1 MNREVSWLAFNSRVL
16 QEAGDDRVPL
26 VERVRFLGIFSNN
39 LDEFFRVRVASL
51 RRMAQLNPDD
61 RPKDERDPMKRIK
74 EIHKIILGQKDEF
87 DSHLRNIIEELRVVG
102 INVIDHTELTAEQE
116 EYVGTYFDQ
125 KVRPLLSPVMVK
137 KGQKF
142 HPLRDDRIY
151 FAVLLTI
158 EDAEPEY
165 AVVEVPHSLK
175 RFLIIPGEA
184 KEKSVMFLDD
194 VVRFKLSE
202 VFAIFNPIKVE
213 AFTIKI
219 TRDAELDIDDD
230 ITRSAVQ
237 KMSRSVKRRK
247 EGEYVRFLY
256 DDSIDKDLLELMKSL
271 LNLTDNENIIAGGR
285 YHNKRDFMSFPDFD
299 RKELVFKSCPPL
311 EHPALRRSKLMFEQI
326 QEKDI
331 LLHYPYHDFGYII
344 DLLREATLD
353 PLVTR
358 IRITLYRVAKESRI
372 VAALVN
378 AARNGKRVMVVIEIQ
393 ARFDEQVNI
402 QAGDRLQEAG
412 CKIIFGVPG
421 LKVHTKMLLI
431 TRRVGEKTVRYAHIG
446 TGNFHERNAK
456 VYTDLALITANQSI
470 GKEVKKVFEMTEK
483 NYMRPVYKHLLVS
496 PINSRRRLEAMLQ
509 NEVNNAKEGKEAW
522 IKLKLNNLV
531 DNKMIKRLY
540 KASEAGVKIQLIVRG
555 VCALVP
561 GIPGYSENIEVVSIV
576 GRYLEHA
583 RILMFCNAGKT
594 LYYLTSADIMTRN
607 LDYRIEVGVPIYD
620 AEVQQSLARV
630 FDLQWSDNVNAR
642 LIDKGLNNFYR
653 TALPGEASMNSQ
665 EEFYNLYKGQA

>member
-1 MNREVSWLAFNSRVL
+1 
-16 QEAGDDRVPL
+16 
-26 VERVRFLGIFSNN
+26 
-39 LDEFFRVRVASL
+39 
-51 RRMAQLNPDD
+51 
-61 RPKDERDPMKRIK
+61 
-74 EIHKIILGQKDEF
+74 
-87 DSHLRNIIEELRVVG
+87 
-102 INVIDHTELTAEQE
+102 
-116 EYVGTYFDQ
+116 
-125 KVRPLLSPVMVK
+125 
-137 KGQKF
+137 
-142 HPLRDDRIY
+142 
-151 FAVLLTI
+151 
-158 EDAEPEY
+158 
-165 AVVEVPHSLK
+165 
-175 RFLIIPGEA
+175 
-184 KEKSVMFLDD
+184 
-194 VVRFKLSE
+194 
-202 VFAIFNPIKVE
+202 
-213 AFTIKI
+213 
-219 TRDAELDIDDD
+219 
-230 ITRSAVQ
+230 
-237 KMSRSVKRRK
+237 
-247 EGEYVRFLY
+247 
-256 DDSIDKDLLELMKSL
+256 MKSL

-561 GIPGYSENIEVVSIV
+561 GVPGFSENIEVVSIV

-653 TALPGEASMNSQ
+653 TAHPGEASMNSQ